1 MADARV
7 LILSYSF
14 VHWLHIFIDS
24 SSNPALTLSL
34 GLTEPCN
41 VKWYGIEGRAIA
53 KVLAFDL
60 HVVESFQPHIVI
72 LELGTNDLTHLGP
85 KTVVSSLEHLT
96 QVLHSRYRV
105 QRIVVCQALFWDKA
119 PKFNSQ
125 VTLLITYSEV
135 ILSSLPHAYF
145 WKHRSLWNS
154 STGIYSKDGLHLS
167 AFGQLKL

>member
-7 LILSYSF
+7 LILGYSF
-14 VHWLHIFIDS
+14 VHCLHSFIDC

-41 VKWYGIEGRAIA
+41 VKWYGIGGRTIA

-60 HVVESFQPHIVI
+60 HVVESFLPHIVI

-85 KTVVSSLEHLT
+85 TTVVSSLEHLT
-96 QVLHSRYRV
+96 QVLHSRYGV

-125 VTLLITYSEV
+125 VTLLNKYSEV
-135 ILSSLPHAYF
+135 VLSLLPHA
-145 WKHRSLWNS
+145 
-154 STGIYSKDGLHLS
+154 
-167 AFGQLKL
+167 